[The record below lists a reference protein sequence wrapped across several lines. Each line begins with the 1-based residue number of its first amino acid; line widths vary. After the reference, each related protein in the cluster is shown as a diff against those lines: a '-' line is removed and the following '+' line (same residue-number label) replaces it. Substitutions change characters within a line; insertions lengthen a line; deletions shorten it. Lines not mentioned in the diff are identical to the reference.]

1 MYLPKPH
8 VSMTV
13 ARQGMPR
20 QQLQQQSGI
29 TSHMEMLRLFGVARS
44 VFQHSGWVTARCVE
58 KNQGQFWPLIQ
69 EKMPCEGEDVMRRNC
84 LPAVLKITFAGLSSS
99 STLESSKFA
108 FAVGGCQKQKFSSY
122 CSKMWWVFILRV
134 CGNRTCTFTASVFS
148 YPHIVHFFWKAHF
161 WTAPVETNITFLL
174 QVNFGSICFPK
185 VERTLIV
192 LRQLESLPGL
202 EISRQVLWLLTVV
215 MQPLRTHLSRHTRA
229 STGQTVLT

>member
-1 MYLPKPH
+1 
-8 VSMTV
+8 MTV

-20 QQLQQQSGI
+20 EQLQQQSGI

-108 FAVGGCQKQKFSSY
+108 FAVGGC
-122 CSKMWWVFILRV
+122 
-134 CGNRTCTFTASVFS
+134 ASE
-148 YPHIVHFFWKAHF
+148 A
-161 WTAPVETNITFLL
+161 ETKNNFVLL
-174 QVNFGSICFPK
+174 QQNVMSW
-185 VERTLIV
+185 ERLK
-192 LRQLESLPGL
+192 RFERG
-202 EISRQVLWLLTVV
+202 VLWDLKNSKDQL
-215 MQPLRTHLSRHTRA
+215 QSF
-229 STGQTVLT
+229 S